1 MERIRTKFIIAVT
14 QRLAA
19 AADSTAKVELIEEL
33 SDNLYSRWQDL
44 VGSGMPEE
52 EAFSQAMEDLGS
64 VEEAY
69 EEMMRRVFGE

>member
-44 VGSGMPEE
+44 T
-52 EAFSQAMEDLGS
+52 
-64 VEEAY
+64 
-69 EEMMRRVFGE
+69 R